1 MQKRYSISPIT
12 ISEIKSGIFS
22 YHSKAKVEFKKEEAF
37 VFENEYYKVELK
49 GYKLNQLHRDILD
62 IAIYYGDNNFDGKFK
77 GSYIM
82 RTFSLYE
89 IQKHLNYKAKR
100 NNQWLIEKI
109 RELQQTLI
117 ILHDKKKG
125 EVWSFPIIETFKF
138 SEKLGTYALIFHP
151 LYYTF
156 FSSNISIDYK
166 KVLVRILNLEHGI
179 TKAVIRY
186 LITHKDGININV
198 DKMLNLVGVKGSK
211 RNIRYQ
217 RELLIKELKRIEKD
231 FNIEL
236 IKTTMDRR
244 KKSDY
249 TISYKRLLE
258 VKFYYPEQLKT
269 KKAEKI

>member
-12 ISEIKSGIFS
+12 INEIKSGIFS

-37 VFENEYYKVELK
+37 IFENEYYKVELK

-62 IAIYYGDNNFDGKFK
+62 IAIYYGDNSFDGKFQ
-77 GSYIM
+77 GNYIM
-82 RTFSLYE
+82 RTFTLYE

-100 NNQWLIEKI
+100 NNPWLIEKI

-138 SEKLGTYALIFHP
+138 SEKLGTYAVVFHP

-166 KVLVRILNLEHGI
+166 KVLSKILNLEHGI

-186 LITHKDGININV
+186 LITHKDGININI
-198 DKMLNLVGVKGSK
+198 DKMLDLVGVRGSK
-211 RNIRYQ
+211 RNIEKQ
-217 RELLIKELKRIEKD
+217 RKILIEELEKVGKD

-236 IKTTMDRR
+236 VKTTTDKR

-249 TISYKRLLE
+249 TIVYKRLKE
-258 VKFYYPEQLKT
+258 VKFYYPEQLEN
-269 KKAEKI
+269 KKSEHI